1 MNCAARSPGVLAAFV
16 LAMMF
21 AGAAQAQAKD
31 CSAAGFGDGKL
42 DLDTG
47 HEVVQVPAG
56 VPVPIRG
63 VVIASTGFFVN
74 EGRSE
79 WWILDVDA
87 ARLSHVMLLGGQ
99 RVGANDE
106 ELARYRNYDALTL
119 PHDWTQFRRD
129 VTLAPEALDRIACAA
144 NVVWAYETP
153 YAVSLRKA
161 RERDAAFEAQEK
173 ARSAAYDAASRK
185 WREEMRACRRRPE
198 CVPPPPPE
206 PPIIEVEPV
215 ELLEPRDWYGTQFSE
230 ATDVGQSLWLLDGAQ
245 RKNIGG
251 SGVLAG
257 DAEALRELL
266 RAEFAAAH

>member
-1 MNCAARSPGVLAAFV
+1 MSRAARSAGVLAAFALMV
-16 LAMMF
+16 MS
-21 AGAAQAQAKD
+21 AGAVQAQAKD
-31 CSAAGFGDGKL
+31 CSPAHFGDGKL

-56 VPVPIRG
+56 VPLPVRG
-63 VVIASTGFFVN
+63 AVIESSGWFIN

-106 ELARYRNYDALTL
+106 ELARYRDYDVLAL
-119 PHDWTQFRRD
+119 PNDWTQFRRD
-129 VTLAPEALDRIACAA
+129 VTLTPEALGRIACAA

-153 YAVSLRKA
+153 YAVSVRKA
-161 RERDAAFEAQEK
+161 REQRAESEAQEK

-185 WREEMRACRRRPE
+185 WREEMRACRRRPG
-198 CVPPPPPE
+198 CVPPPPPA

-215 ELLEPRDWYGTQFSE
+215 PLLQPRDWYGTQFSE
-230 ATDVGQSLWLLDGAQ
+230 ATDVGESLWLLDGAQ
-245 RKNIGG
+245 RKNFGG